1 MGPSL
6 GRRERVRIWD
16 GSYGGRVGVG
26 RGGGGAA
33 VSHDAPLGGGGGP
46 GRMARGGGRGGRDG
60 AAALLLLHLRKASPS
75 PPLLAYAP
83 TVLLPAHYSQ
93 VERKISPLI

>member
-1 MGPSL
+1 VGPSL

-33 VSHDAPLGGGGGP
+33 
-46 GRMARGGGRGGRDG
+46 
-60 AAALLLLHLRKASPS
+60 ALLLPDLKKAPCVGGGVRGGWSGAGSGAGEMGLQPCFCF
-75 PPLLAYAP
+75 
-83 TVLLPAHYSQ
+83 
-93 VERKISPLI
+93 I